1 MQGSDI
7 RDARKVAGS
16 PPGMPDSLPWRD
28 AADDARCGIAAS
40 SPPKR
45 PVLRDTMLIS
55 LVSKLSEVDLYLP
68 SLYHSLIRRH
78 AAMTPLVMIER
89 RLREGQA
96 HDALDDL
103 RLQIMARHSIEHLEE
118 QGAGQA
124 HGKRVREL
132 EETYKTGTNKAR
144 DEYTRLR
151 EILLV
156 LGMLPDDD
164 RFRELKED
172 DCKTMSENR
181 KRGESRA
188 VRSWLWADLSILSKD
203 MEKGVKGFMVKRR

>member
-1 MQGSDI
+1 M
-7 RDARKVAGS
+7 DAMRLELDDVRVEQLVGAG
-16 PPGMPDSLPWRD
+16 D
-28 AADDARCGIAAS
+28 AALG
-40 SPPKR
+40 R
-45 PVLRDTMLIS
+45 P
-55 LVSKLSEVDLYLP
+55 
-68 SLYHSLIRRH
+68 
-78 AAMTPLVMIER
+78 
-89 RLREGQA
+89 
-96 HDALDDL
+96 
-103 RLQIMARHSIEHLEE
+103 
-118 QGAGQA
+118 
-124 HGKRVREL
+124 
-132 EETYKTGTNKAR
+132 
-144 DEYTRLR
+144 RLR